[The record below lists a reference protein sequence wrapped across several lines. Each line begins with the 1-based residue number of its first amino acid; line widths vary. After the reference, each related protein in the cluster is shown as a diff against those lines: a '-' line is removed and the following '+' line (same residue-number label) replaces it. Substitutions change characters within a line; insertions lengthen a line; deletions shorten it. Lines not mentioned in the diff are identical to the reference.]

1 MFETVSRM
9 YGLLTAAQQ
18 RTALRLVGLMIVG
31 MGFETLGVGLVVPA
45 LALLTQ
51 PDLVQNS
58 AWLRDV
64 VPASIAEDPARL
76 MSAGLL
82 LLGLVYA
89 GKTVFLAWMTS
100 RQMAFV
106 YGVQAELSERLFIG
120 YLHKPYP
127 FHLRHNSAELIRNV
141 VNVTNELTLTGMVA
155 LLILA
160 TELLVVGGISLL
172 LLVWEPAGTTAA
184 LVILGAMGFVLNR
197 FTNLRIRRA
206 GAARNSHEQ
215 LRIKYLQEAVGGVKE
230 LKLMGREAGAVAK
243 YTPHNWASARI
254 GRRHATLQALPRL
267 WLELLAVVGLI
278 VLVATMMLQGSPP
291 AALVPTLG
299 MFAAASFRLIPSL
312 NRILGSLHHLRFS
325 MPTIDALH
333 VELAAAQTGSVAEA
347 PAFPPLQRELRLE
360 DVAIR
365 HEGSPVPVI
374 QGVDLVIPRGR
385 TIGFVGESGAGK
397 STLIDAVLGLLP
409 LHRGRILSDDVDIHS
424 NIGGWQRQIGYV
436 PQSIFLID
444 DTLRANIAFGLPES
458 SVDEGRIGKAIA
470 AAQLSAYVAEL
481 PQGLD
486 TVVGE
491 RGVRLSG
498 GQRQRIGIARA
509 LYHDPSVLVLDEA
522 TSSLDPETEQGV
534 MEAIDALHGEK
545 TILIVTHRLATLRH
559 CDSVVRLEAGTA
571 TFCSD
576 AEATSLQHSGQPTT
590 LSGRLRSWSPA
601 IADDPAP
608 DHG

>member
-18 RTALRLVGLMIVG
+18 RAALRLVGLMIVG

-64 VPASIAEDPARL
+64 VPASITGDPARL

-106 YGVQAELSERLFIG
+106 YGVQAELSERLFVG

-172 LLVWEPAGTTAA
+172 LLVWEPTGTLAA
-184 LVILGAMGFVLNR
+184 LAILGVMGFVLNR
-197 FTNLRIRRA
+197 FTNQRIRRA

-230 LKLMGREAGAVAK
+230 LKLMGREAGALAK

-278 VLVATMMLQGSPP
+278 VLVATMMLRGSPP

-333 VELAAAQTGSVAEA
+333 AELDAVQPGSTGIA

-360 DVAIR
+360 DVSIR
-365 HEGSPVPVI
+365 HEGSETSVI
-374 QGVDLVIPRGR
+374 AHVDLVIPRGR
-385 TIGFVGESGAGK
+385 TVGFIGESGAGK
-397 STLIDAVLGLLP
+397 STLIDAILGLLP
-409 LHRGRILSDDVDIHS
+409 LHEGRILSDDLDIHS
-424 NIGGWQRQIGYV
+424 NIAGWQRQIGYV

-458 SVDEGRIGKAIA
+458 SVDEGRIAKAIA
-470 AAQLSAYVAEL
+470 AAQLSEYVADL
-481 PQGLD
+481 PDGLD

-491 RGVRLSG
+491 RGIRLSG

-522 TSSLDPETEQGV
+522 TSSLDPETEHGV
-534 MEAIDALHGEK
+534 MQAIDALHGAK

-559 CDSVVRLEAGTA
+559 CDAVVRLEAGA
-571 TFCSD
+571 ANFVDSVAAAMRESYVDDGSRVSRGAQASSSD
-576 AEATSLQHSGQPTT
+576 AFVANGS
-590 LSGRLRSWSPA
+590 
-601 IADDPAP
+601 
-608 DHG
+608 